1 MYARSR
7 ARASIRR
14 NPLRRHTCAACPMNS
29 SPGVTKWQPSRVK
42 ETSMTK
48 LWQKGYHL
56 HEQVERFEAAQNS
69 ELDVRLIRQDVWGS
83 LAHIAMLE
91 KIGVLAEPEHRVL
104 KEALCSILQME
115 AAHEFSITLA
125 DEDVHT
131 RIENYLVEA
140 AGAAGKKIHLA
151 RSRNDQVLVDLR
163 LYGKEQLHHVAAGLC
178 DLCAALLEL
187 AGTHTD
193 TPMPGYTHMQRAMLS
208 SVGLWAASFAEA
220 LLDDEQ
226 LLSAAYV
233 LNDQSPLG
241 SAAGYGVPIA
251 IDRQY
256 CADLLGFSRVQNNV
270 IYVQNSRG
278 KIEAAIVQA
287 LMQIMLDLSKL
298 AQDILLFTTVEYGFF
313 QMPQELC
320 TGSSI
325 MPQKRNLGVMELV
338 RARTQ
343 TMLALQ
349 QQILGIV
356 SGLPSGYNM
365 DYQETKRPF
374 MEALDLVQESLEIC
388 TLVVSKLEV
397 NVEHLM
403 AACTFELFAADRAYE
418 LASVAKVPFR
428 DAYRIV
434 GEEVTE
440 QLDRNMPL
448 PVESQQQLSKRLSA
462 RNHLGGAGN
471 LGLVAI
477 NDQLEQVKSQWEER
491 TETFTKTIETLV
503 GTASEEY

>member
-1 MYARSR
+1 
-7 ARASIRR
+7 
-14 NPLRRHTCAACPMNS
+14 
-29 SPGVTKWQPSRVK
+29 
-42 ETSMTK
+42 MTK

-56 HEQVERFEAAQNS
+56 NEQVEHFEAAQNS
-69 ELDVRLIRQDVWGS
+69 ALDARLICHDVWGS
-83 LAHIAMLE
+83 LAHAAMLAQ
-91 KIGVLAEPEHRVL
+91 IGVLTESEHRVL
-104 KEALCSILQME
+104 KNALRTILEME
-115 AAHEFSITLA
+115 AAHEFTITLA

-131 RIENYLVEA
+131 CVENYLA
-140 AGAAGKKIHLA
+140 ATAGAAGKKIHMA

-163 LYGKEQLHHVAAGLC
+163 LYGKEQLHHVAEALC
-178 DLCAALLEL
+178 NLCSALLEL
-187 AGTHTD
+187 AGAHAN

-226 LLSAAYV
+226 LLSATYT

-241 SAAGYGVPIA
+241 SAAGYGVPIS

-256 CADLLGFSRVQNNV
+256 CAELLGFSRLQHNV

-287 LMQIMLDLSKL
+287 LTQIMLDLSKL
-298 AQDILLFTTVEYGFF
+298 AQDILLFSTVEYGFF
-313 QMPQELC
+313 QIPQELC

-349 QQILGIV
+349 QQILGII
-356 SGLPSGYNM
+356 SGLPSRYNM

-388 TLVVSKLEV
+388 TLVVGTFDV
-397 NVEHLM
+397 NTERLI

-418 LASVAKVPFR
+418 LATVAKPPFR

-440 QLDRNMPL
+440 QLDRHLPL
-448 PVESQQQLSKRLSA
+448 PLESQEQLAERLAA
-462 RNHLGGAGN
+462 RSHLGGAGN
-471 LGLVAI
+471 LGLAQAQERL
-477 NDQLEQVKSQWEER
+477 DEAQALWEKR
-491 TETFTKTIETLV
+491 KKTFMQTIDKLV
-503 GTASEEY
+503 GGF

>member
-1 MYARSR
+1 
-7 ARASIRR
+7 
-14 NPLRRHTCAACPMNS
+14 
-29 SPGVTKWQPSRVK
+29 
-42 ETSMTK
+42 MTK
-48 LWQKGYHL
+48 LWQKGYRL
-56 HEQVERFEAAQNS
+56 NEQVEHFEAAQNS
-69 ELDVRLIRQDVWGS
+69 LLDVRLIRHDVWGS
-83 LAHIAMLE
+83 LAHVAMLT
-91 KIGVLAEPEHRVL
+91 KIGVLTESEHRVL
-104 KEALCSILQME
+104 KDTLCNILELEAT
-115 AAHEFSITLA
+115 HEFTVTLA

-131 RIENYLVEA
+131 GIENYLVA
-140 AGAAGKKIHLA
+140 TAGAAGKKIHMA

-163 LYGKEQLHHVAAGLC
+163 LYGKEQLHSAAAKLC
-178 DLCAALLEL
+178 NLCSALLEL
-187 AGTHTD
+187 ADAHAG

-226 LLSAAYV
+226 LLSAAYK

-256 CADLLGFSRVQNNV
+256 CAELLGFSRVQNNV

-278 KIEAAIVQA
+278 KVEAAIVQA
-287 LMQIMLDLSKL
+287 LAQIMLDLSKL
-298 AQDILLFTTVEYGFF
+298 AQDILLFSTVEYGFF
-313 QMPQELC
+313 QIPQELC

-397 NVEHLM
+397 NTERLI

-418 LASVAKVPFR
+418 LATVAKLPFR

-434 GEEVTE
+434 GTEVTA
-440 QLDRNMPL
+440 QLDRHLPF
-448 PVESQQQLSKRLSA
+448 PVESQEQLAERLAA
-462 RNHLGGAGN
+462 RSHLGGASN
-471 LGLVAI
+471 LVLQEVQK
-477 NDQLEQVKSQWEER
+477 QLEEARIVWDRR
-491 TETFTKTIETLV
+491 TETFTAAIQKLMETNDLS
-503 GTASEEY
+503 GG

>member
-1 MYARSR
+1 M
-7 ARASIRR
+7 
-14 NPLRRHTCAACPMNS
+14 
-29 SPGVTKWQPSRVK
+29 
-42 ETSMTK
+42 MTK
-48 LWQKGYHL
+48 LWQKGYRL
-56 HEQVERFEAAQNS
+56 NEQVEHFEAAQNS
-69 ELDVRLIRQDVWGS
+69 VLDARLIRQDVWGS
-83 LAHIAMLE
+83 LAHVAMLA
-91 KIGVLAEPEHRVL
+91 KIDVLTEEEHRVL
-104 KEALCSILQME
+104 KDALCNILQLE
-115 AAHEFSITLA
+115 AAQEFTVTLA

-131 RIENYLVEA
+131 GVENYLVTV
-140 AGAAGKKIHLA
+140 AGAAGKKIHMA

-163 LYGKEQLHHVAAGLC
+163 LYGKEQLHNVAAKLC
-178 DLCAALLEL
+178 HLCAALLEL
-187 AGTHTD
+187 AGRHRD

-226 LLSAAYV
+226 LLSAAYT

-256 CADLLGFSRVQNNV
+256 CADLLGFARVQNNV
-270 IYVQNSRG
+270 IYAQNSRG

-287 LMQIMLDLSKL
+287 LAQIMLDLSKL

-313 QMPQELC
+313 QLPQELC

-374 MEALDLVQESLEIC
+374 IEALDIVQESLEVC
-388 TLVVSKLEV
+388 TLVVSALDTNTER
-397 NVEHLM
+397 LA

-418 LASVAKVPFR
+418 LATVARLPFR

-434 GEEVTE
+434 GAEVTA
-440 QLDRNMPL
+440 QLDQHLPI
-448 PVESQQQLSKRLSA
+448 PVESQEQLSERLAA
-462 RNHLGGAGN
+462 RSHLGGAGN
-471 LGLVAI
+471 LGLTQLHRQIEEVEAAWKKREEMFTAAI
-477 NDQLEQVKSQWEER
+477 AA
-491 TETFTKTIETLV
+491 LV
-503 GTASEEY
+503 GTSDKKE

>member
-1 MYARSR
+1 
-7 ARASIRR
+7 
-14 NPLRRHTCAACPMNS
+14 
-29 SPGVTKWQPSRVK
+29 
-42 ETSMTK
+42 MTK
-48 LWQKGYHL
+48 LWQKGYQL
-56 HEQVERFEAAQNS
+56 NEQVERFEAAQNS
-69 ELDVRLIRQDVWGS
+69 LLDARFIRHDVWGS
-83 LAHIAMLE
+83 LAHIAMLT
-91 KIGVLAEPEHRVL
+91 KIGVLTDSEHKILKDVLRNILELEAEH
-104 KEALCSILQME
+104 A
-115 AAHEFSITLA
+115 FTITLE

-131 RIENYLVEA
+131 CIENYLAVH
-140 AGAAGKKIHLA
+140 AGAAGKKIHMA

-163 LYGKEQLHHVAAGLC
+163 LYGKERLHNVATKLSHLC
-178 DLCAALLEL
+178 SALLAL
-187 AGTHTD
+187 AAAHIH

-226 LLSAAYV
+226 LLSAAYK

-287 LMQIMLDLSKL
+287 LAQIMLDLSKL
-298 AQDILLFTTVEYGFF
+298 AQDVLLFTTVEYSFF
-313 QMPQELC
+313 QIPQELC

-374 MEALDLVQESLEIC
+374 IEALDLVQESLDIC
-388 TLVVSKLEV
+388 TLVVGKLEV
-397 NVEHLM
+397 NAGHLT

-418 LASVAKVPFR
+418 LASVAKLPFR

-434 GEEVTE
+434 GAEVTA
-440 QLDRNMPL
+440 QLDRHLPL
-448 PVESQQQLSKRLSA
+448 PVESQEQLASRLAA
-462 RNHLGGAGN
+462 RSHLGGAGN
-471 LGLVAI
+471 LGLAMSQK
-477 NDQLEQVKSQWEER
+477 QLDEAREVWER
-491 TETFTKTIETLV
+491 RVETFTAAIQQLV
-503 GTASEEY
+503 GNE

>member
-1 MYARSR
+1 
-7 ARASIRR
+7 
-14 NPLRRHTCAACPMNS
+14 
-29 SPGVTKWQPSRVK
+29 
-42 ETSMTK
+42 MTK

-56 HEQVERFEAAQNS
+56 NEQVERFEAAQNS
-69 ELDVRLIRQDVWGS
+69 VLDARLIRHDVWGS
-83 LAHIAMLE
+83 LAHTAMLA
-91 KIGVLAEPEHRVL
+91 KIGVLTESEHKAL
-104 KEALCSILQME
+104 KDALCSILQLE
-115 AAHEFSITLA
+115 ATHEFTITLA
-125 DEDVHT
+125 DEDIHT
-131 RIENYLVEA
+131 RVENYLVAE
-140 AGAAGKKIHLA
+140 AGAAGKKIHMA
-151 RSRNDQVLVDLR
+151 RSRNDQVLLDLR
-163 LYGKEQLHHVAAGLC
+163 LYAKEQLHSVAAKLC
-178 DLCAALLEL
+178 HLCTTLLSL
-187 AGTHTD
+187 ASRHTN

-208 SVGLWAASFAEA
+208 SVGLWAASFGEA

-241 SAAGYGVPIA
+241 SAAGYGVPIP

-256 CADLLGFSRVQNNV
+256 CADLLGFSRMQNNV

-278 KIEAAIVQA
+278 KIEGAIVQVLA
-287 LMQIMLDLSKL
+287 QIMLDLSKL
-298 AQDILLFTTVEYGFF
+298 AQDILLFSTAEYGFF
-313 QMPQELC
+313 QVPQELC

-343 TMLALQ
+343 TVLALQ

-374 MEALDLVQESLEIC
+374 MEALDIVQESLEIC
-388 TLVVSKLEV
+388 TLVVSSLGINTERL
-397 NVEHLM
+397 N

-418 LASVAKVPFR
+418 LTAAAGLPFR

-434 GEEVTE
+434 GAEVTA

-491 TETFTKTIETLV
+491 TETFT
-503 GTASEEY
+503 

>member
-1 MYARSR
+1 
-7 ARASIRR
+7 
-14 NPLRRHTCAACPMNS
+14 
-29 SPGVTKWQPSRVK
+29 
-42 ETSMTK
+42 MTK
-48 LWQKGYHL
+48 LWQKGYQL
-56 HEQVERFEAAQNS
+56 NDQVERFEAAQNTL
-69 ELDVRLIRQDVWGS
+69 LDARLIRHDVWGT
-83 LAHIAMLE
+83 LAHIAMLT
-91 KIGVLAEPEHRVL
+91 KIGVITEVEHNVL
-104 KEALCSILQME
+104 KNALRKILEQEAENTFTVELE
-115 AAHEFSITLA
+115 
-125 DEDVHT
+125 DEDIHT
-131 RIENYLVEA
+131 CVENFLA
-140 AGAAGKKIHLA
+140 ASTGSVGKKIHMA

-163 LYGKEQLHHVAAGLC
+163 LYGKEQMLSVMTKLC
-178 DLCAALLEL
+178 NLCSALIEF
-187 AGTHTD
+187 AYTHAD
-193 TPMPGYTHMQRAMLS
+193 VPMPGYTHMQRAMLS
-208 SVGLWAASFAEA
+208 SVGLWASCFAEA
-220 LLDDEQ
+220 LLDDEK
-226 LLSAAYV
+226 LLSAAYQ

-278 KIEAAIVQA
+278 KIEASIVQA
-287 LMQIMLDLSKL
+287 LAQTMLDLSKL

-338 RARTQ
+338 RARMQ

-349 QQILGIV
+349 QQILGII

-374 MEALDLVQESLEIC
+374 IEALDLIQESLEIC

-397 NVEHLM
+397 NVEHLI

-418 LASVAKVPFR
+418 LATVANLPFR

-434 GEEVTE
+434 GEEVTAQIDRHQPFPLESQE
-440 QLDRNMPL
+440 QL
-448 PVESQQQLSKRLSA
+448 VERLELRS
-462 RNHLGGAGN
+462 HLGGAGN
-471 LGLVAI
+471 LGLEKTQK
-477 NDQLEQVKSQWEER
+477 QLEEVKSVWHEREEP
-491 TETFTKTIETLV
+491 FKTAIQKLV
-503 GTASEEY
+503 GGQ

>member
-1 MYARSR
+1 
-7 ARASIRR
+7 
-14 NPLRRHTCAACPMNS
+14 
-29 SPGVTKWQPSRVK
+29 
-42 ETSMTK
+42 MTK
-48 LWQKGYHL
+48 LWQKGYQL
-56 HEQVERFEAAQNS
+56 NEQVEHFEAAQNS
-69 ELDVRLIRQDVWGS
+69 LLDARLIRHDVWGS
-83 LAHIAMLE
+83 LAHIAMLT
-91 KIGVLAEPEHRVL
+91 KIGVLTESEHQVLQETLRNVLELEAEH
-104 KEALCSILQME
+104 A
-115 AAHEFSITLA
+115 FTITLE

-131 RIENYLVEA
+131 CVENYLA
-140 AGAAGKKIHLA
+140 AHAGAAGKKIHMA
-151 RSRNDQVLVDLR
+151 RSRNDQVLLDLR
-163 LYGKEQLHHVAAGLC
+163 LYSKEQLHNVAVKLC
-178 DLCAALLEL
+178 HLCSALLEL
-187 AGTHTD
+187 AGAHTAI
-193 TPMPGYTHMQRAMLS
+193 PMPGYTHMQRAMLS

-226 LLSAAYV
+226 LLSAAYK

-256 CADLLGFSRVQNNV
+256 CADLLGFSRVQHNV

-287 LMQIMLDLSKL
+287 LAQIMLDLSKL
-298 AQDILLFTTVEYGFF
+298 AQDILLFSTVEYGFF
-313 QMPQELC
+313 QIPQELC

-325 MPQKRNLGVMELV
+325 MPQKRNLGVMELI

-397 NVEHLM
+397 NTERLT
-403 AACTFELFAADRAYE
+403 AACTFELFAADRAYD
-418 LASVAKVPFR
+418 LAAVAKLPFR

-434 GEEVTE
+434 GAEVTA
-440 QLDRNMPL
+440 QLDRHLPL
-448 PVESQQQLSKRLSA
+448 PVESQEQLAERLAA
-462 RNHLGGAGN
+462 RSHLGGAGN
-471 LGLVAI
+471 LGLPQVQK
-477 NDQLEQVKSQWEER
+477 QLEDAKAAWER
-491 TETFTKTIETLV
+491 RAETFTAAIQQLV
-503 GTASEEY
+503 GNQ

>member
-1 MYARSR
+1 M
-7 ARASIRR
+7 
-14 NPLRRHTCAACPMNS
+14 
-29 SPGVTKWQPSRVK
+29 
-42 ETSMTK
+42 MTK
-48 LWQKGYHL
+48 LWQKGYRL
-56 HEQVERFEAAQNS
+56 NEQVEHFEAAQNS
-69 ELDVRLIRQDVWGS
+69 LLDVRLIRHDVWGS
-83 LAHIAMLE
+83 LAHIAMLT
-91 KIGVLAEPEHRVL
+91 KIGVLTESEHRVL
-104 KEALCSILQME
+104 KDTLCNVLELEAT
-115 AAHEFSITLA
+115 HEFTVTLA

-131 RIENYLVEA
+131 GIENYLVA
-140 AGAAGKKIHLA
+140 TAGAAGKKIHMA

-163 LYGKEQLHHVAAGLC
+163 LYGKEQLHSIAAKLC
-178 DLCAALLEL
+178 NLCSALLEL
-187 AGTHTD
+187 ADAHAG

-226 LLSAAYV
+226 LLSAAYK

-256 CADLLGFSRVQNNV
+256 SAALLGFSRVQNNV

-278 KIEAAIVQA
+278 KVEAAIVQA
-287 LMQIMLDLSKL
+287 LAQIMLDLSKL
-298 AQDILLFTTVEYGFF
+298 AQDILLFSTVEYGFF
-313 QMPQELC
+313 QIPQELC

-397 NVEHLM
+397 NTERLI

-418 LASVAKVPFR
+418 LATVARLPFR

-434 GEEVTE
+434 GTEVTA
-440 QLDRNMPL
+440 QLDRHLPF
-448 PVESQQQLSKRLSA
+448 PVESQEQLAKRLAA
-462 RNHLGGAGN
+462 RSHLGGAGN
-471 LGLVAI
+471 LGLQEVQK
-477 NDQLEQVKSQWEER
+477 QLEEARTTWDRR
-491 TETFTKTIETLV
+491 TETFTAAIQKLVETNDLS
-503 GTASEEY
+503 GG

>member
-1 MYARSR
+1 
-7 ARASIRR
+7 
-14 NPLRRHTCAACPMNS
+14 
-29 SPGVTKWQPSRVK
+29 
-42 ETSMTK
+42 MTK

-56 HEQVERFEAAQNS
+56 NEQVERFEAAQNS
-69 ELDVRLIRQDVWGS
+69 LLDARLIRHDVWGS
-83 LAHIAMLE
+83 LAHTAMLA
-91 KIGVLAEPEHRVL
+91 KIGVLTESEHKAL
-104 KEALCSILQME
+104 KDALCSILQLE
-115 AAHEFSITLA
+115 ATHEFTITLA

-131 RIENYLVEA
+131 RVENYLVTV
-140 AGAAGKKIHLA
+140 AGAAGKKIHMA
-151 RSRNDQVLVDLR
+151 RSRNDQVLLDLR
-163 LYGKEQLHHVAAGLC
+163 LYAKEQLHSVAATLC
-178 DLCAALLEL
+178 HLSTTLLSL
-187 AGTHTD
+187 ASRHTN

-208 SVGLWAASFAEA
+208 SVGLWAASFGEA

-241 SAAGYGVPIA
+241 SAAGYGVPIP

-278 KIEAAIVQA
+278 KVEAAIIQT
-287 LMQIMLDLSKL
+287 LTQIMLDLSKL
-298 AQDILLFTTVEYGFF
+298 AQDILLFATAEYGFLHI
-313 QMPQELC
+313 PQELC

-349 QQILGIV
+349 QQVLGIL

-388 TLVVSKLEV
+388 TLVVGTFDV
-397 NVEHLM
+397 NTERLI

-418 LASVAKVPFR
+418 LATVANLPFR

-434 GEEVTE
+434 GAEVTAL
-440 QLDRNMPL
+440 LDRHQPL
-448 PVESQQQLSKRLSA
+448 PVESQEQLRERLAA
-462 RNHLGGAGN
+462 RSHLGGAGTLFLAQTHERLTQAQN
-471 LGLVAI
+471 T
-477 NDQLEQVKSQWEER
+477 WTER
-491 TETFTKTIETLV
+491 TAKFTTAIANLV
-503 GTASEEY
+503 GTPTQE